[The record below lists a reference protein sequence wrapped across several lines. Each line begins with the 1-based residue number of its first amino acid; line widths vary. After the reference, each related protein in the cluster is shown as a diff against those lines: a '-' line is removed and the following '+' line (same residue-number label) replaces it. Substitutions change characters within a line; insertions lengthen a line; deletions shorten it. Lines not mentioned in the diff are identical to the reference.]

1 MYIEQESVL
10 SRTPKEASSESSC
23 QPLLLDHLPNYKK
36 VLLLQGPVGEFFQK
50 LSDYWIVR
58 GAEVIKVNFNPGDD
72 HFYKDKAIQYKES
85 LYQWPRYLRE
95 LLISREVDAVFLFGD
110 CRNIHKPARSLC
122 DTLNIDLWCFEEGYF
137 RPNFY
142 TLEKN
147 GVNYYSSLT
156 NTNPYSL
163 SAQEIK
169 TLLVSYPKRFT
180 QMCLAGFRYWL
191 ANVMHTTQYPYYTH
205 HRDLNFQKAAYWI
218 RSFLRYLEYKV
229 SERHIRKLITSPD
242 LNFGPS
248 STLNSVSSS
257 TSLSGSNSR
266 SFFLVPLQVHDDS
279 QMTEHSDYHSVEEF
293 IEEVLSSFAEFVKE
307 SSSLDSVIIKHHP
320 MDRGHVHYGSFISS
334 LSDSLGIS
342 SQVFYVHDL
351 ALPEIFPHCKGCIT
365 VNSTFGLQS
374 LSHQVPVITMGRCFY
389 AKEGLT
395 FQGTLNEFW
404 RNPGAVNKDIFNNYK
419 AHVIATTQV
428 NGCLYSKE
436 YEIN

>member
-10 SRTPKEASSESSC
+10 SSIQKEASSESFC

-36 VLLLQGPVGEFFQK
+36 VLLLQGPVGGFFQK
-50 LSDYWIVR
+50 LSDYWIDR

-72 HFYKDKAIQYKES
+72 YFYKNEAIQYKES
-85 LYQWPRYLRE
+85 LYQWARYLKE
-95 LLISREVDAVFLFGD
+95 LLISHEVDVVFLFGD
-110 CRNIHKPARSLC
+110 CRAIHKPAKSLC
-122 DTLNIDLWCFEEGYF
+122 ESLSIDLWCFEEGYF

-205 HRDLNFQKAAYWI
+205 HRDLNFQKAVYWI
-218 RSFLRYLEYKV
+218 RSFLRYLKYKV
-229 SERHIRKLITSPD
+229 TERPIRKLITRSGSGSGSGY
-242 LNFGPS
+242 N
-248 STLNSVSSS
+248 
-257 TSLSGSNSR
+257 SLSGSTSNSSSGSR
-266 SFFLVPLQVHDDS
+266 SYFLVPLQVHDDS
-279 QMTEHSDYHSVEEF
+279 QMTEHSDYQSVEKF
-293 IEEVLSSFAEFVKE
+293 IEEVFSSFAEFVKE

-320 MDRGHVHYGSFISS
+320 MDQGHVHYGSFISS
-334 LSDSLGIS
+334 LSESLGIS
-342 SQVFYVHDL
+342 SQVIYVHDM
-351 ALPEIFPHCKGCIT
+351 ALPVIFPHCKGCIT

-374 LSHQVPVITMGRCFY
+374 LSYQVPVMTMGRCFY

-395 FQGTLNEFW
+395 FQGNLKEFW
-404 RNPGAVNKDIFNNYK
+404 RNPGTVNKDIFNNYK